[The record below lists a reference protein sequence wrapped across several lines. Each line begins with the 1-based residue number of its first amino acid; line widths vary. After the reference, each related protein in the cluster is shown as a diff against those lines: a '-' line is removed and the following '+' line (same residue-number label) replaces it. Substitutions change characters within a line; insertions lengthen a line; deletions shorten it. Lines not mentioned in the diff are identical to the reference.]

1 MNFTISHAIDIAIQT
16 FAALYAGT
24 PAKVLVLVLA
34 LLLCFGGCRLMRWS
48 SALYGVIA
56 GVALGICATSLIPF
70 GQSQVNSL
78 MQSIFAMVIG
88 GVVLGILAFRFREL
102 GIFLVCGCVGVLVAY
117 IPATFIQEFSSV
129 GFWCALLGCGM
140 LFGIT
145 GVLFLKPACLLATG
159 FSGIPAGLALTGLL
173 GVSSLGA
180 GILLGCVLTIAGCLV
195 QLYLLRRME
204 EKAELALQHTN
215 PNLPVVAEEPKEELD
230 DIDKISSRVAE
241 HIGITGSYQTVN
253 FPVSDEPETVDDRT
267 MMMPETS
274 KEPEAVETAAEPAA
288 EGLNETAALPRTKE
302 QLVQKPAEPEKA
314 LVVEE
319 EQNADV
325 PEETAQFAWAAEETV
340 KESVVQ
346 PSEASAEAEPL
357 QQTEKAVPEEE
368 QEPVPKPKKSRGWFF
383 FGKRKKQQEELLE
396 MQLDPIEESD
406 GPSEVVSH
414 SLEEWAEQFAQPQD
428 PTADNKNEAFVDE
441 GSAMEAEISSQ
452 PDSPGA
458 EQKKAQSDAEGTTM
472 AEVLEQFA
480 PVETEETDTA
490 EDKPAVCDM
499 KPSVASEPVRD
510 TGEEQ
515 LSESLEQFMAAA
527 EKRRIEASAE
537 EPAEVAPLTETESL
551 EQFMAA
557 AEESRTESSAE
568 EPADEVQLTETES
581 LEQFMAAAEE
591 SQIEKPAEEPDAE
604 EPVEAAQLADAEAQ
618 DASYM
623 EQEGQNDTP
632 QALPLAEES
641 EQLFQITEE
650 VVSEEQKPVET
661 KRPFRWIM
669 PVILVLA
676 ALAFALVGIQYV
688 EILLALCFAGY
699 ALRHYRSVAF
709 VCAVLCVRRVADLF
723 TLIVR
728 QESWTSVGLSA
739 VSCLCFLVLTI
750 AALRGDSRARH
761 ETEE

>member
-129 GFWCALLGCGM
+129 GFWCALLGCGL

-204 EKAELALQHTN
+204 EKAELALQHTD

-302 QLVQKPAEPEKA
+302 QLVQKPAEPEEA

-325 PEETAQFAWAAEETV
+325 PEETAQFAWAVEETV
-340 KESVVQ
+340 KESVAQ
-346 PSEASAEAEPL
+346 PAEASAEAEPL
-357 QQTEKAVPEEE
+357 QQTEEAVPEEE

-510 TGEEQ
+510 TGEQ
-515 LSESLEQFMAAA
+515 LS
-527 EKRRIEASAE
+527 
-537 EPAEVAPLTETESL
+537 ESL

-688 EILLALCFAGY
+688 ELLLALCFAGY
-699 ALRHYRSVAF
+699 VLGHYRSVAF

>member
-129 GFWCALLGCGM
+129 GFWCALLGCGL

-204 EKAELALQHTN
+204 EKAELALQHTD

-302 QLVQKPAEPEKA
+302 QLVQKPAEPEET

-325 PEETAQFAWAAEETV
+325 PEETAQFAWAVEETV

-357 QQTEKAVPEEE
+357 QQTEEAVPEEE

-510 TGEEQ
+510 TGEQ

-527 EKRRIEASAE
+527 EKRRI
-537 EPAEVAPLTETESL
+537 
-551 EQFMAA
+551 
-557 AEESRTESSAE
+557 ESSAE

-650 VVSEEQKPVET
+650 VVSEEQKSVET

-688 EILLALCFAGY
+688 ELLLALCFAGY
-699 ALRHYRSVAF
+699 VLGHYRSVAF

>member
-129 GFWCALLGCGM
+129 GFWCALLGCGL

-253 FPVSDEPETVDDRT
+253 FPVSDELETVDDRT

-288 EGLNETAALPRTKE
+288 EGLNETAALPRTQE
-302 QLVQKPAEPEKA
+302 QLVQKPAEPEEA

-340 KESVVQ
+340 KESVAQ

-510 TGEEQ
+510 TGEQ
-515 LSESLEQFMAAA
+515 LS
-527 EKRRIEASAE
+527 
-537 EPAEVAPLTETESL
+537 ESL

-650 VVSEEQKPVET
+650 VVSEEQKSVET

-688 EILLALCFAGY
+688 ELLLALCFAGY
-699 ALRHYRSVAF
+699 VLGHYRSVAF

>member
-204 EKAELALQHTN
+204 EKAELALQHTD

-302 QLVQKPAEPEKA
+302 QLVQKPAEPEEA

-325 PEETAQFAWAAEETV
+325 PEETAQFAWAVEETV
-340 KESVVQ
+340 KESVAQ
-346 PSEASAEAEPL
+346 PAEASAEAEPL
-357 QQTEKAVPEEE
+357 QQTEEAVPEEE

-510 TGEEQ
+510 TGEQ

-527 EKRRIEASAE
+527 EKRRI
-537 EPAEVAPLTETESL
+537 
-551 EQFMAA
+551 AA
-557 AEESRTESSAE
+557 SAE
-568 EPADEVQLTETES
+568 EPADEVQLTETDS

-688 EILLALCFAGY
+688 ELLLALCFAGY
-699 ALRHYRSVAF
+699 VLGHYRSVAF

>member
-204 EKAELALQHTN
+204 EKAELALQHTD

-241 HIGITGSYQTVN
+241 NIGITGSYQTVN

-302 QLVQKPAEPEKA
+302 QLVQKPAEPEEA

-319 EQNADV
+319 ERNADV
-325 PEETAQFAWAAEETV
+325 PEETAQFAWAVEETV
-340 KESVVQ
+340 KESVAQ
-346 PSEASAEAEPL
+346 PAEASAEAEPL

-510 TGEEQ
+510 TGEQ

-537 EPAEVAPLTETESL
+537 KPAEVAP
-551 EQFMAA
+551 
-557 AEESRTESSAE
+557 
-568 EPADEVQLTETES
+568 LTETES

-618 DASYM
+618 DASPL
-623 EQEGQNDTP
+623 EREGQDDTP
-632 QALPLAEES
+632 QVLPLAEES

-661 KRPFRWIM
+661 KRPFRWIV

-688 EILLALCFAGY
+688 ELLLALCFAGY
-699 ALRHYRSVAF
+699 VLGHYRSVAF

>member
-204 EKAELALQHTN
+204 EKAELALQHTD

-253 FPVSDEPETVDDRT
+253 FPVSDELETVDDRT

-302 QLVQKPAEPEKA
+302 QLVQKPAEPEEA

-325 PEETAQFAWAAEETV
+325 PEETAQFAWAVEETV
-340 KESVVQ
+340 KESVAQ

-510 TGEEQ
+510 TGEQ

-688 EILLALCFAGY
+688 ELLLALCFAGY
-699 ALRHYRSVAF
+699 VLGHYRSVAF

>member
-129 GFWCALLGCGM
+129 GFWCALLGCGL

-204 EKAELALQHTN
+204 DKSELALQHTD

-288 EGLNETAALPRTKE
+288 EGLNETAAFPRTEE
-302 QLVQKPAEPEKA
+302 QSIQKPAEPEEA
-314 LVVEE
+314 QVVEE

-357 QQTEKAVPEEE
+357 QQTEEAVPEEE

-510 TGEEQ
+510 TGEQ

-650 VVSEEQKPVET
+650 VVSEEQKSVET

-688 EILLALCFAGY
+688 ELLLALCFAGY
-699 ALRHYRSVAF
+699 VLGHYRSVAF

>member
-129 GFWCALLGCGM
+129 GFWCALLGCGL

-204 EKAELALQHTN
+204 EKAELALQHTD

-302 QLVQKPAEPEKA
+302 QLVQKPAEPEEA

-340 KESVVQ
+340 KESVAQ

-510 TGEEQ
+510 TGEQ

-537 EPAEVAPLTETESL
+537 EPEEVAPLTETESL

-650 VVSEEQKPVET
+650 VVSEEQKSVET

>member
-204 EKAELALQHTN
+204 EKAELALQHTD

-241 HIGITGSYQTVN
+241 NIGITGSYQTVN

-288 EGLNETAALPRTKE
+288 EGLNETAALPRTQE
-302 QLVQKPAEPEKA
+302 QLVQKPAEPEEA

-319 EQNADV
+319 ERNADV
-325 PEETAQFAWAAEETV
+325 PEETAQFAWAVEETV
-340 KESVVQ
+340 KESVAQ
-346 PSEASAEAEPL
+346 PAEASAEAEPL

-510 TGEEQ
+510 TGEQ

-650 VVSEEQKPVET
+650 VVSEEQKSVET

-688 EILLALCFAGY
+688 ELLLALCFAGY
-699 ALRHYRSVAF
+699 VLGHYRSVAF

>member
-204 EKAELALQHTN
+204 EKAELALQHTD

-302 QLVQKPAEPEKA
+302 QLVQKPAEPEEA

-340 KESVVQ
+340 KESVAQ
-346 PSEASAEAEPL
+346 PAEASAEAEPL

-510 TGEEQ
+510 TGEQ

-527 EKRRIEASAE
+527 EKRRIEA
-537 EPAEVAPLTETESL
+537 
-551 EQFMAA
+551 
-557 AEESRTESSAE
+557 SAE

-688 EILLALCFAGY
+688 ELLLALCFAGY
-699 ALRHYRSVAF
+699 VLGHYRSVAF

>member
-56 GVALGICATSLIPF
+56 GVALGICATSMIPF

-129 GFWCALLGCGM
+129 GFWCALLGCGL

-288 EGLNETAALPRTKE
+288 EGLNDTAAFPRTEE
-302 QLVQKPAEPEKA
+302 QSIQKPAEPEEA
-314 LVVEE
+314 QVVEE

-325 PEETAQFAWAAEETV
+325 PEETAQFAWAVEETV
-340 KESVVQ
+340 KESVAQ
-346 PSEASAEAEPL
+346 PAEASAEAEPL
-357 QQTEKAVPEEE
+357 QQTEEAVPEEE

-510 TGEEQ
+510 TGEQ

-527 EKRRIEASAE
+527 EKRRI
-537 EPAEVAPLTETESL
+537 
-551 EQFMAA
+551 
-557 AEESRTESSAE
+557 ESSAE

-650 VVSEEQKPVET
+650 VVSEEQKSVET

-688 EILLALCFAGY
+688 ELLLALCFAGY
-699 ALRHYRSVAF
+699 VLGHYRSVAF

>member
-204 EKAELALQHTN
+204 EKAELALQHTD

-302 QLVQKPAEPEKA
+302 QLVQKPAEPEEA

-319 EQNADV
+319 ERNADV
-325 PEETAQFAWAAEETV
+325 PEETAQFAWAVEETV
-340 KESVVQ
+340 KESVAQ
-346 PSEASAEAEPL
+346 PAEASAEAEPL

-510 TGEEQ
+510 TGEQ

-537 EPAEVAPLTETESL
+537 KPAEVAP
-551 EQFMAA
+551 
-557 AEESRTESSAE
+557 
-568 EPADEVQLTETES
+568 LTETES

-618 DASYM
+618 DASPL
-623 EQEGQNDTP
+623 EREGQDDTP
-632 QALPLAEES
+632 QVLPLAEES

-661 KRPFRWIM
+661 KRPFRWIV

-688 EILLALCFAGY
+688 ELLLALCFAGY
-699 ALRHYRSVAF
+699 VLGHYRSVAF

>member
-204 EKAELALQHTN
+204 EKAELALQHTD

-302 QLVQKPAEPEKA
+302 QLVQKPAEPEET

-325 PEETAQFAWAAEETV
+325 PE
-340 KESVVQ
+340 
-346 PSEASAEAEPL
+346 
-357 QQTEKAVPEEE
+357 
-368 QEPVPKPKKSRGWFF
+368 
-383 FGKRKKQQEELLE
+383 
-396 MQLDPIEESD
+396 
-406 GPSEVVSH
+406 
-414 SLEEWAEQFAQPQD
+414 
-428 PTADNKNEAFVDE
+428 
-441 GSAMEAEISSQ
+441 
-452 PDSPGA
+452 
-458 EQKKAQSDAEGTTM
+458 
-472 AEVLEQFA
+472 
-480 PVETEETDTA
+480 
-490 EDKPAVCDM
+490 
-499 KPSVASEPVRD
+499 
-510 TGEEQ
+510 
-515 LSESLEQFMAAA
+515 
-527 EKRRIEASAE
+527 
-537 EPAEVAPLTETESL
+537 
-551 EQFMAA
+551 
-557 AEESRTESSAE
+557 
-568 EPADEVQLTETES
+568 
-581 LEQFMAAAEE
+581 
-591 SQIEKPAEEPDAE
+591 
-604 EPVEAAQLADAEAQ
+604 
-618 DASYM
+618 
-623 EQEGQNDTP
+623 
-632 QALPLAEES
+632 
-641 EQLFQITEE
+641 
-650 VVSEEQKPVET
+650 
-661 KRPFRWIM
+661 
-669 PVILVLA
+669 
-676 ALAFALVGIQYV
+676 
-688 EILLALCFAGY
+688 
-699 ALRHYRSVAF
+699 
-709 VCAVLCVRRVADLF
+709 
-723 TLIVR
+723 
-728 QESWTSVGLSA
+728 
-739 VSCLCFLVLTI
+739 
-750 AALRGDSRARH
+750 
-761 ETEE
+761 

>member
-70 GQSQVNSL
+70 GQSRVNSL

-140 LFGIT
+140 LIGIT
-145 GVLFLKPACLLATG
+145 VVLFLKPACLLATG

-253 FPVSDEPETVDDRT
+253 FPVSDELETVDDRT

-288 EGLNETAALPRTKE
+288 EGLNETAALPRTRE
-302 QLVQKPAEPEKA
+302 QLVQKPAEPEEA

-325 PEETAQFAWAAEETV
+325 PEETAQFAWAVEETV
-340 KESVVQ
+340 KESVAQ

-499 KPSVASEPVRD
+499 KSSVASEPVRD
-510 TGEEQ
+510 TGEQ

-688 EILLALCFAGY
+688 ELLLALCFAGY
-699 ALRHYRSVAF
+699 VLGHYRSVAF

>member
-88 GVVLGILAFRFREL
+88 GVVLGILAFRFRDL

-129 GFWCALLGCGM
+129 GFWCALLGCGL

-204 EKAELALQHTN
+204 EKAELALQHTD

-288 EGLNETAALPRTKE
+288 EGLNETAAFPRTEE
-302 QLVQKPAEPEKA
+302 QSIQKPAEPEEA
-314 LVVEE
+314 QVVEE

-357 QQTEKAVPEEE
+357 QQTEEAVPEEE

-510 TGEEQ
+510 TGEQ

-527 EKRRIEASAE
+527 EKRRI
-537 EPAEVAPLTETESL
+537 
-551 EQFMAA
+551 
-557 AEESRTESSAE
+557 ESSAE

-650 VVSEEQKPVET
+650 VVSEEQKSVET

-688 EILLALCFAGY
+688 ELLLALCFAGY
-699 ALRHYRSVAF
+699 VLGHYRSVAF

>member
-204 EKAELALQHTN
+204 EKAELALQHTD

-241 HIGITGSYQTVN
+241 NIGITGSYQTVN

-302 QLVQKPAEPEKA
+302 QLVQKPAEPEEA

-319 EQNADV
+319 ERNADV
-325 PEETAQFAWAAEETV
+325 PEKTAQFAWAVEETV
-340 KESVVQ
+340 KESVAQ
-346 PSEASAEAEPL
+346 PAEASAEAEPL

-510 TGEEQ
+510 TGEQ

-537 EPAEVAPLTETESL
+537 KPAEVAP
-551 EQFMAA
+551 
-557 AEESRTESSAE
+557 
-568 EPADEVQLTETES
+568 LTETES

-618 DASYM
+618 DASPL
-623 EQEGQNDTP
+623 EREGQDDTP
-632 QALPLAEES
+632 QVLPLAEES

-661 KRPFRWIM
+661 KRPFRWIV

-688 EILLALCFAGY
+688 ELLLALCFAGY
-699 ALRHYRSVAF
+699 VLGHYRSVAF

>member
-1 MNFTISHAIDIAIQT
+1 M
-16 FAALYAGT
+16 
-24 PAKVLVLVLA
+24 
-34 LLLCFGGCRLMRWS
+34 
-48 SALYGVIA
+48 
-56 GVALGICATSLIPF
+56 
-70 GQSQVNSL
+70 
-78 MQSIFAMVIG
+78 
-88 GVVLGILAFRFREL
+88 
-102 GIFLVCGCVGVLVAY
+102 
-117 IPATFIQEFSSV
+117 
-129 GFWCALLGCGM
+129 
-140 LFGIT
+140 
-145 GVLFLKPACLLATG
+145 
-159 FSGIPAGLALTGLL
+159 
-173 GVSSLGA
+173 
-180 GILLGCVLTIAGCLV
+180 GCVLTIAGCLV

-204 EKAELALQHTN
+204 EKAELALQHTD

-241 HIGITGSYQTVN
+241 NIGITGSYQTVN

-302 QLVQKPAEPEKA
+302 QLVQKPAEPEEA

-319 EQNADV
+319 ERNADV
-325 PEETAQFAWAAEETV
+325 PEETAQFAWAVEETV
-340 KESVVQ
+340 KESVAQ
-346 PSEASAEAEPL
+346 PAEASAEAEPL

-510 TGEEQ
+510 TGEQ

-537 EPAEVAPLTETESL
+537 KPAEVAP
-551 EQFMAA
+551 
-557 AEESRTESSAE
+557 
-568 EPADEVQLTETES
+568 LTETES

-618 DASYM
+618 DASPL
-623 EQEGQNDTP
+623 ERDGQDDTP
-632 QALPLAEES
+632 QVLPLAEES

-661 KRPFRWIM
+661 KRPFRWIV

-676 ALAFALVGIQYV
+676 ALAFSLVGIQYV
-688 EILLALCFAGY
+688 ELLLALCFAGY
-699 ALRHYRSVAF
+699 VLGHYRSVAF

>member
-129 GFWCALLGCGM
+129 GFWCALLGCGL

-204 EKAELALQHTN
+204 EKAELALQHTD

-274 KEPEAVETAAEPAA
+274 KEPEDVETAAEPAA
-288 EGLNETAALPRTKE
+288 EGLNETAAFPRTEE
-302 QLVQKPAEPEKA
+302 QSIQKPAEPEEA

-340 KESVVQ
+340 KESVAQ
-346 PSEASAEAEPL
+346 PAEASAEAEPL
-357 QQTEKAVPEEE
+357 QQTEEAVPEEE

-510 TGEEQ
+510 TGEQ

-650 VVSEEQKPVET
+650 VVSEEQKSVET

>member
-129 GFWCALLGCGM
+129 GFWCALLGCGL

-204 EKAELALQHTN
+204 EKAELALQHTD

-302 QLVQKPAEPEKA
+302 QLVQKPAEPEEA

-319 EQNADV
+319 ERNADV
-325 PEETAQFAWAAEETV
+325 PEETAQFAWAVEETV
-340 KESVVQ
+340 KESVAQ
-346 PSEASAEAEPL
+346 PAEASAEAEPL
-357 QQTEKAVPEEE
+357 QQTEEAVPEEE

-510 TGEEQ
+510 TGEQ

-618 DASYM
+618 DASPL
-623 EQEGQNDTP
+623 EREGQDDTP
-632 QALPLAEES
+632 QVLPLAEES

-661 KRPFRWIM
+661 KRPFRWIV

-688 EILLALCFAGY
+688 ELLLALCFAGY
-699 ALRHYRSVAF
+699 VLGHYRSVAF

>member
-88 GVVLGILAFRFREL
+88 GVVLGILAFRFRDL

-129 GFWCALLGCGM
+129 GFWCALLGCGL

-204 EKAELALQHTN
+204 EKAELALQHTD

-288 EGLNETAALPRTKE
+288 EGLNETAAFPRTEE
-302 QLVQKPAEPEKA
+302 QSIQKPAEPEEA
-314 LVVEE
+314 QVVEE

-357 QQTEKAVPEEE
+357 QQTEEAVPEEE

-510 TGEEQ
+510 TGEQ
-515 LSESLEQFMAAA
+515 LSESL
-527 EKRRIEASAE
+527 
-537 EPAEVAPLTETESL
+537 
-551 EQFMAA
+551 
-557 AEESRTESSAE
+557 
-568 EPADEVQLTETES
+568 
-581 LEQFMAAAEE
+581 
-591 SQIEKPAEEPDAE
+591 
-604 EPVEAAQLADAEAQ
+604 
-618 DASYM
+618 
-623 EQEGQNDTP
+623 
-632 QALPLAEES
+632 
-641 EQLFQITEE
+641 
-650 VVSEEQKPVET
+650 
-661 KRPFRWIM
+661 
-669 PVILVLA
+669 
-676 ALAFALVGIQYV
+676 
-688 EILLALCFAGY
+688 
-699 ALRHYRSVAF
+699 
-709 VCAVLCVRRVADLF
+709 
-723 TLIVR
+723 
-728 QESWTSVGLSA
+728 
-739 VSCLCFLVLTI
+739 
-750 AALRGDSRARH
+750 
-761 ETEE
+761 

>member
-241 HIGITGSYQTVN
+241 NIGITGSYQTVN

-302 QLVQKPAEPEKA
+302 QLVQKPAEPEEA

-357 QQTEKAVPEEE
+357 QQTEEAVPEEE

-510 TGEEQ
+510 TGEQ

-537 EPAEVAPLTETESL
+537 EPAEVAP
-551 EQFMAA
+551 
-557 AEESRTESSAE
+557 
-568 EPADEVQLTETES
+568 LTETES

-661 KRPFRWIM
+661 KRPFRWIV

-688 EILLALCFAGY
+688 ELLLALCFAGY
-699 ALRHYRSVAF
+699 VLGHYRSVAF

>member
-129 GFWCALLGCGM
+129 GFWCALLGCGL

-204 EKAELALQHTN
+204 EKAELALQHTD

-241 HIGITGSYQTVN
+241 NIGITGSYQTVN

-302 QLVQKPAEPEKA
+302 QLVQKPAEPEEA

-319 EQNADV
+319 ERNADV
-325 PEETAQFAWAAEETV
+325 PEETAQFAWAVEETV
-340 KESVVQ
+340 KESVAQ
-346 PSEASAEAEPL
+346 PAEASAEAEPL

-510 TGEEQ
+510 TGEQ

-537 EPAEVAPLTETESL
+537 KPAEVAP
-551 EQFMAA
+551 
-557 AEESRTESSAE
+557 
-568 EPADEVQLTETES
+568 LTETES

-618 DASYM
+618 DASPL
-623 EQEGQNDTP
+623 EREGQDDTP
-632 QALPLAEES
+632 QVLPLAEES

-661 KRPFRWIM
+661 KRPFRWIV

-688 EILLALCFAGY
+688 ELLLALCFAGY
-699 ALRHYRSVAF
+699 VLGHYRSVAF

>member
-204 EKAELALQHTN
+204 EKAELALQHTD

-241 HIGITGSYQTVN
+241 NIGITGSYQTVN

-302 QLVQKPAEPEKA
+302 QLVQKPAEPEEA

-319 EQNADV
+319 ERNADV
-325 PEETAQFAWAAEETV
+325 PEETAQFAWAVEETV
-340 KESVVQ
+340 KESVAQ
-346 PSEASAEAEPL
+346 PAEASAEAEPL

-510 TGEEQ
+510 TGEQ

-557 AEESRTESSAE
+557 AEES
-568 EPADEVQLTETES
+568 
-581 LEQFMAAAEE
+581 
-591 SQIEKPAEEPDAE
+591 QIEKPAEEPDAE

-618 DASYM
+618 DASPL
-623 EQEGQNDTP
+623 EREGQDDTP
-632 QALPLAEES
+632 QVLPLAEES

-661 KRPFRWIM
+661 KRPFRWIV

-688 EILLALCFAGY
+688 ELLLALCFAGY
-699 ALRHYRSVAF
+699 VLGHYRSVAF

>member
-24 PAKVLVLVLA
+24 PVKVLVLVLA

-56 GVALGICATSLIPF
+56 GVALGICATSMIPF

-129 GFWCALLGCGM
+129 GFWCALLGCGL

-145 GVLFLKPACLLATG
+145 GVLFLKPACLRATG

-180 GILLGCVLTIAGCLV
+180 GILLGCVLTIAGCLM

-204 EKAELALQHTN
+204 EKAELALQHTD
-215 PNLPVVAEEPKEELD
+215 PNLPVVAEKPKEELD

-241 HIGITGSYQTVN
+241 HIGITGSYQTVD
-253 FPVSDEPETVDDRT
+253 FPVSDGPENVDDRT
-267 MMMPETS
+267 MMMPEMAEQPEAG
-274 KEPEAVETAAEPAA
+274 EPEAVETEAEPAA
-288 EGLNETAALPRTKE
+288 EGLNETAAFPRTEE
-302 QLVQKPAEPEKA
+302 QPIQKPAEPEEA
-314 LVVEE
+314 LVVEK

-325 PEETAQFAWAAEETV
+325 PKETAQFAWTAEETV
-340 KESVVQ
+340 NESVAQ
-346 PSEASAEAEPL
+346 PAEASAEAAPL
-357 QQTEKAVPEEE
+357 QQTEEAVPEEE

-406 GPSEVVSH
+406 GQSEVVSH

-428 PTADNKNEAFVDE
+428 QTDDNKNEAFAAMV
-441 GSAMEAEISSQ
+441 SAMETEISSQ
-452 PDSPGA
+452 ADLSAA
-458 EQKKAQSDAEGTTM
+458 EQKKAQPDAEGTVTM

-480 PVETEETDTA
+480 SVAAEETDKAA
-490 EDKPAVCDM
+490 EDDAMVWDM
-499 KPSVASEPVRD
+499 EPSVAAEPVLD
-510 TGEEQ
+510 IG
-515 LSESLEQFMAAA
+515 A
-527 EKRRIEASAE
+527 K
-537 EPAEVAPLTETESL
+537 
-551 EQFMAA
+551 
-557 AEESRTESSAE
+557 
-568 EPADEVQLTETES
+568 
-581 LEQFMAAAEE
+581 
-591 SQIEKPAEEPDAE
+591 
-604 EPVEAAQLADAEAQ
+604 LADAEAQ
-618 DASYM
+618 DASHM

-632 QALPLAEES
+632 QALPLAEEP
-641 EQLFQITEE
+641 EPLFRSSQEGDWWG
-650 VVSEEQKPVET
+650 QKPAQ
-661 KRPFRWIM
+661 KKPPFPWLI

-688 EILLALCFAGY
+688 ELLLALCFAGY
-699 ALRHYRSVAF
+699 VLGYYRSVAF
-709 VCAVLCVRRVADLF
+709 ACAVLCVRREADLF
-723 TLIVR
+723 ILIVH
-728 QESWTSVGLSA
+728 QESWTSVVLSA
-739 VSCLCFLVLTI
+739 ASCLCFLVLTI
-750 AALRGDSRARH
+750 AALRRDS
-761 ETEE
+761 

>member
-88 GVVLGILAFRFREL
+88 GVVLGILAFRFRDL

-129 GFWCALLGCGM
+129 GFWCALLGCGL

-204 EKAELALQHTN
+204 EKAELALQHTD

-288 EGLNETAALPRTKE
+288 EGLNETAAFPRTEE
-302 QLVQKPAEPEKA
+302 QSIQKPAEPEEA
-314 LVVEE
+314 QVVEE

-340 KESVVQ
+340 KESVAQ

-357 QQTEKAVPEEE
+357 QQTEEAVPEEE
-368 QEPVPKPKKSRGWFF
+368 QEPVPKPKKSRGWFI

-510 TGEEQ
+510 TGEQ

-527 EKRRIEASAE
+527 EKRRI
-537 EPAEVAPLTETESL
+537 
-551 EQFMAA
+551 
-557 AEESRTESSAE
+557 ESSAE

-650 VVSEEQKPVET
+650 VVSEEQKSVET

-688 EILLALCFAGY
+688 ELLLALCFAGY
-699 ALRHYRSVAF
+699 VLGHYRSVAF

>member
-129 GFWCALLGCGM
+129 GFWCALLGCGL

-204 EKAELALQHTN
+204 EKAELALQHTD

-302 QLVQKPAEPEKA
+302 QLVQKPAEPEEA

-325 PEETAQFAWAAEETV
+325 PEETAQFAWAVEETV
-340 KESVVQ
+340 KESVAQ
-346 PSEASAEAEPL
+346 PAEASAEAEPL

-510 TGEEQ
+510 TGEQ

-568 EPADEVQLTETES
+568 EPADEVQLT
-581 LEQFMAAAEE
+581 
-591 SQIEKPAEEPDAE
+591 
-604 EPVEAAQLADAEAQ
+604 DAEAQ
-618 DASYM
+618 DASPL
-623 EQEGQNDTP
+623 EREGQNDTP

-688 EILLALCFAGY
+688 ELLLALCFAGY
-699 ALRHYRSVAF
+699 VLGHYRSVAF

>member
-102 GIFLVCGCVGVLVAY
+102 GICLVCGCVGVLVAY

-204 EKAELALQHTN
+204 EKAELALQHTD

-302 QLVQKPAEPEKA
+302 QLVQKPAEPEEA

-319 EQNADV
+319 ERNADV
-325 PEETAQFAWAAEETV
+325 PEETAQFAWAVEETV
-340 KESVVQ
+340 KESVAQ
-346 PSEASAEAEPL
+346 PAEASAEAEPL

-510 TGEEQ
+510 TGEQ

-527 EKRRIEASAE
+527 EKRRIEA
-537 EPAEVAPLTETESL
+537 
-551 EQFMAA
+551 
-557 AEESRTESSAE
+557 SAE

-618 DASYM
+618 DASPL
-623 EQEGQNDTP
+623 EREGQDDTP
-632 QALPLAEES
+632 QVLPLAEES

-661 KRPFRWIM
+661 KRPFRWIV

-688 EILLALCFAGY
+688 ELLLALCFAGY
-699 ALRHYRSVAF
+699 VLGHYRSVAF

>member
-1 MNFTISHAIDIAIQT
+1 M
-16 FAALYAGT
+16 
-24 PAKVLVLVLA
+24 
-34 LLLCFGGCRLMRWS
+34 
-48 SALYGVIA
+48 
-56 GVALGICATSLIPF
+56 
-70 GQSQVNSL
+70 
-78 MQSIFAMVIG
+78 
-88 GVVLGILAFRFREL
+88 
-102 GIFLVCGCVGVLVAY
+102 
-117 IPATFIQEFSSV
+117 
-129 GFWCALLGCGM
+129 
-140 LFGIT
+140 
-145 GVLFLKPACLLATG
+145 
-159 FSGIPAGLALTGLL
+159 
-173 GVSSLGA
+173 
-180 GILLGCVLTIAGCLV
+180 
-195 QLYLLRRME
+195 
-204 EKAELALQHTN
+204 
-215 PNLPVVAEEPKEELD
+215 
-230 DIDKISSRVAE
+230 
-241 HIGITGSYQTVN
+241 
-253 FPVSDEPETVDDRT
+253 
-267 MMMPETS
+267 
-274 KEPEAVETAAEPAA
+274 ETAAEPAA
-288 EGLNETAALPRTKE
+288 EGLNETAAFPRTEE
-302 QLVQKPAEPEKA
+302 QSIQKPAEPEEA
-314 LVVEE
+314 PVVEE

-340 KESVVQ
+340 KESVAQ
-346 PSEASAEAEPL
+346 PAEASAEAEPL
-357 QQTEKAVPEEE
+357 QQTEEAVPEEE

-414 SLEEWAEQFAQPQD
+414 SLEEWAEQFAQLQD
-428 PTADNKNEAFVDE
+428 QPADNKNEAFATMV
-441 GSAMEAEISSQ
+441 SAMEAEISSQ

-557 AEESRTESSAE
+557 AEES
-568 EPADEVQLTETES
+568 
-581 LEQFMAAAEE
+581 
-591 SQIEKPAEEPDAE
+591 QIEKPAEEPDAE

-618 DASYM
+618 DASPL
-623 EQEGQNDTP
+623 EREGQDDTP
-632 QALPLAEES
+632 QVLPLAEES

-688 EILLALCFAGY
+688 ELLLALCFAGY
-699 ALRHYRSVAF
+699 VLGHYRSVAF

>member
-88 GVVLGILAFRFREL
+88 GVVLGILAFRFRDL

-129 GFWCALLGCGM
+129 GFWCALLGCGL

-204 EKAELALQHTN
+204 EKAELALQHTD

-241 HIGITGSYQTVN
+241 NIGITGSYQTVN

-288 EGLNETAALPRTKE
+288 EGLNETAAFPRTEE
-302 QLVQKPAEPEKA
+302 QSIQKPAEPEEA
-314 LVVEE
+314 QVVEE

-357 QQTEKAVPEEE
+357 QQTEEAVPEEE

-510 TGEEQ
+510 TGEQ
-515 LSESLEQFMAAA
+515 LSESLEQCMAAA
-527 EKRRIEASAE
+527 EKRRI
-537 EPAEVAPLTETESL
+537 
-551 EQFMAA
+551 
-557 AEESRTESSAE
+557 ESSAE

-650 VVSEEQKPVET
+650 VVSEEQKSVET

-688 EILLALCFAGY
+688 ELLLALCFAGY
-699 ALRHYRSVAF
+699 VLGHYRSVAF

>member
-88 GVVLGILAFRFREL
+88 GVVLGILAFRFRKL

-129 GFWCALLGCGM
+129 GFWCALLGCGL

-204 EKAELALQHTN
+204 EKAELALQHTD

-267 MMMPETS
+267 MMMPEMAEQPES
-274 KEPEAVETAAEPAA
+274 SGESEAVETAAEPAA
-288 EGLNETAALPRTKE
+288 EGLNETAAFPRTKE

-510 TGEEQ
+510 TGEQ

-537 EPAEVAPLTETESL
+537 KPAEVAP
-551 EQFMAA
+551 
-557 AEESRTESSAE
+557 
-568 EPADEVQLTETES
+568 LTETES

-632 QALPLAEES
+632 QALPQAEES

-661 KRPFRWIM
+661 KRPFRWIV

>member
-1 MNFTISHAIDIAIQT
+1 
-16 FAALYAGT
+16 
-24 PAKVLVLVLA
+24 
-34 LLLCFGGCRLMRWS
+34 MRWS

-204 EKAELALQHTN
+204 EKAELALQHTD

-302 QLVQKPAEPEKA
+302 QLVQKPAEPEEA

-319 EQNADV
+319 ERNADV
-325 PEETAQFAWAAEETV
+325 PEETAQFAWAVEETV
-340 KESVVQ
+340 KESVAQ
-346 PSEASAEAEPL
+346 PAEASAEAEPL

-510 TGEEQ
+510 TGEQ
-515 LSESLEQFMAAA
+515 LS
-527 EKRRIEASAE
+527 
-537 EPAEVAPLTETESL
+537 
-551 EQFMAA
+551 
-557 AEESRTESSAE
+557 
-568 EPADEVQLTETES
+568 ES

-618 DASYM
+618 DASPL
-623 EQEGQNDTP
+623 EREGQDDTP
-632 QALPLAEES
+632 QVLPLAEES

-661 KRPFRWIM
+661 KRPFRWIV

-688 EILLALCFAGY
+688 ELLLALCFAGY
-699 ALRHYRSVAF
+699 VLGHYRSVAF

>member
-129 GFWCALLGCGM
+129 GFWCALLGCGL

-204 EKAELALQHTN
+204 EKAELALQHTD

-288 EGLNETAALPRTKE
+288 EGLNETAAFPRTEE
-302 QLVQKPAEPEKA
+302 QSIQKPAEPEEA
-314 LVVEE
+314 QVVEE

-340 KESVVQ
+340 KESVAQ

-510 TGEEQ
+510 TGEQ

-537 EPAEVAPLTETESL
+537 EPAEVAP
-551 EQFMAA
+551 
-557 AEESRTESSAE
+557 
-568 EPADEVQLTETES
+568 LTETES

-650 VVSEEQKPVET
+650 VVSEEQKSVET

-688 EILLALCFAGY
+688 ELLLALCFAGY
-699 ALRHYRSVAF
+699 VLGHYRSVAF

>member
-129 GFWCALLGCGM
+129 GFWCALLGCGL

-302 QLVQKPAEPEKA
+302 QLVQKPAEPEEA

-340 KESVVQ
+340 KESVAQ

-510 TGEEQ
+510 TGEQ

-537 EPAEVAPLTETESL
+537 EPAEVAP
-551 EQFMAA
+551 
-557 AEESRTESSAE
+557 
-568 EPADEVQLTETES
+568 LTETES

-650 VVSEEQKPVET
+650 VVSEEQKSVET

-688 EILLALCFAGY
+688 ELLLALCFAGY
-699 ALRHYRSVAF
+699 VLGHYRSVAF

>member
-204 EKAELALQHTN
+204 EKAELALQHTD

-302 QLVQKPAEPEKA
+302 QLVQKPAEPEEA

-319 EQNADV
+319 ERNADV
-325 PEETAQFAWAAEETV
+325 PEETAQFAWAVEETV
-340 KESVVQ
+340 KESVAQ
-346 PSEASAEAEPL
+346 PAEASAEAEPL

-510 TGEEQ
+510 TGEQ

-537 EPAEVAPLTETESL
+537 KPAEVAP
-551 EQFMAA
+551 
-557 AEESRTESSAE
+557 
-568 EPADEVQLTETES
+568 LTETES

-661 KRPFRWIM
+661 KRPFRWIV

-688 EILLALCFAGY
+688 ELLLALCFAGY
-699 ALRHYRSVAF
+699 VLGHYRSVAF